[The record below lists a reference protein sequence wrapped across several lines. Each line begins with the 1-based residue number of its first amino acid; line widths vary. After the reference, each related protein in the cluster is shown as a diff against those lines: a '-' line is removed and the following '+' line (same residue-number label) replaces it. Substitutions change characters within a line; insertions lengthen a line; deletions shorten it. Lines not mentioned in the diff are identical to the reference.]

1 MPSSINPKAVGHAI
15 AELRLSL
22 GLTQKQVAGQVSTHY
37 SDDRAYRRVERGE
50 RLPDRDKVIAIL
62 NSGLSI
68 GQTETINRVLGLAGY
83 AALTESEV
91 WSLKPASVMGPV
103 STPLVPQRAS
113 AEFWHGPSGRK
124 RLVAVV
130 VSSLALSGAIAF
142 TGPNGIMVMLAAVL
156 YSSLYTVSVLLESA
170 FGPNSGKTVPAGAGV
185 FCLMLLTSVLALAVD
200 GWLVDAGNA
209 AALPVSLAVFV
220 LSAGLQWLLVKSA
233 LPDSAVVPSRFAS
246 HTAQAAHLKN
256 TLYFL
261 LIVVLFWLPPIHCIA
276 VLRREIR
283 AGNAALAKAML
294 ERTVII
300 GRDVVC
306 LNSTWLWGLF
316 LFLALLSL
324 PMGAWL
330 TNSLN
335 PHHKTNTYTNLLYLR
350 AFLYFLLILACLIWF
365 SSSIGSL
372 PL

>member
-1 MPSSINPKAVGHAI
+1 
-15 AELRLSL
+15 
-22 GLTQKQVAGQVSTHY
+22 
-37 SDDRAYRRVERGE
+37 
-50 RLPDRDKVIAIL
+50 
-62 NSGLSI
+62 
-68 GQTETINRVLGLAGY
+68 
-83 AALTESEV
+83 
-91 WSLKPASVMGPV
+91 
-103 STPLVPQRAS
+103 
-113 AEFWHGPSGRK
+113 
-124 RLVAVV
+124 
-130 VSSLALSGAIAF
+130 
-142 TGPNGIMVMLAAVL
+142 VL

-170 FGPNSGKTVPAGAGV
+170 FGPNSEKAVPAGAGV

-233 LPDSAVVPSRFAS
+233 LPDFAVVPSRFAS

-261 LIVVLFWLPPIHCIA
+261 LIVVLFWLPPIHCIV

-335 PHHKTNTYTNLLYLR
+335 PHPKTNTYTNLLYLR